1 MTDPN
6 EPQTETPVEAQV
18 EEPQIETPEEE
29 PSAEAPEDPQDEVAE
44 AEPQDAPVSEYPVVD
59 GDFLRLGPEIF
70 TKVGDHSIISW
81 KGVNYELQA
90 AKTEPKQLKEYTSG
104 EKVEV
109 LRDGDW
115 IDGMVNGIE
124 KRLNLVYVHTS
135 RGPITAARADCI
147 RPRVE

>member
-6 EPQTETPVEAQV
+6 ELQTETPEEAQV

-29 PSAEAPEDPQDEVAE
+29 HSAETPEDPQDEVAE
-44 AEPQDAPVSEYPVVD
+44 DAPVSEYPVVD

-81 KGVNYELQA
+81 KGVNYALQA
-90 AKTEPKQLKEYTSG
+90 AKTEPKQLKEYISG

>member
-6 EPQTETPVEAQV
+6 ELQTETPEEAQV

-29 PSAEAPEDPQDEVAE
+29 HSAETPEDPQDEVAE
-44 AEPQDAPVSEYPVVD
+44 DAPVSEYPVVD

-81 KGVNYELQA
+81 KGVNYALQA
-90 AKTEPKQLKEYTSG
+90 AKTEPKQLKEFISG